1 MMQGTDEVVVER
13 VAGRVRR
20 WVLGGAGAV
29 VLAAVV
35 LTMNFYRL
43 PVVALSPG
51 PAEDVLSRIKVT
63 GGTRVYDSKG
73 KLFLTSV
80 GIDDNVRFY
89 QAILDL
95 ADPDVQLRPRAE
107 LFPKG
112 QSTQQVDQQ
121 NATDME
127 ESKQT
132 AMVVALRELGYHIEP
147 QSVTVAAVLPGA
159 PADGKLQVGDRI
171 LRVDNAPVSSIQ
183 QVQDAIRR
191 HRASQ
196 TVSFTVRRGGADQVV
211 QVVVGLQD
219 GQPRVGIALHEEF
232 GKLPVSITIDTEDI
246 GGPSAGLMF
255 TLGIIDKLTPG
266 DLTGGRKIAGTGQIE
281 LDQTVDPIGGID
293 EKLVAAKREGATIFL
308 VPAGNCAEAKAHP
321 PAGMRL
327 VKVRNL
333 QDALAFLQPKP
344 GDPPPQS
351 C

>member
-1 MMQGTDEVVVER
+1 
-13 VAGRVRR
+13 VRQ
-20 WVLGGAGAV
+20 WILIGIGAAVLV
-29 VLAAVV
+29 AVV
-35 LTMNFYRL
+35 LTLNFYEL

-51 PAEDVLSRIKVT
+51 PAEDVLSRIKIADST
-63 GGTRVYDSKG
+63 QVYDSKG

-89 QAILDL
+89 QAILDF
-95 ADPDVQLRPRAE
+95 ANPDVQLRPRQQ

-121 NATDME
+121 NASDME

-132 AMVVALRELGYHIEP
+132 AMVVALRQLGYHVEP
-147 QSVTVAAVLPGA
+147 QSVTVAAVLNGA

-171 LRVDNAPVSSIQ
+171 LRVDKAAAASIK

-191 HRASQ
+191 HHIGD
-196 TVSFTVRRGGADQVV
+196 TVSFTVSRHDANRTVAVA
-211 QVVVGLQD
+211 VGND
-219 GQPRVGIALHEEF
+219 GGQPRVGVALHEDF
-232 GKLPVSITIDTEDI
+232 GKLPVSLSIDTEDI

-266 DLTGGRKIAGTGQIE
+266 DLTGGRRIAGTGQIE
-281 LDQTVDPIGGID
+281 INQTVDPIGGID
-293 EKLVAAKREGATIFL
+293 EKLVAAKREGASIFL
-308 VPAGNCAEAKAHP
+308 VPADNCAEARAHP
-321 PAGMRL
+321 PSGLRL
-327 VKVRNL
+327 VRVRTL
-333 QDALAFLQPKP
+333 TDALDFLQPRA

>member
-1 MMQGTDEVVVER
+1 MR
-13 VAGRVRR
+13 H
-20 WVLGGAGAV
+20 WVLVGAGAV
-29 VLAAVV
+29 VLVAVV
-35 LTMNFYRL
+35 LAMNFYQL

-51 PAEDVLSRIKVT
+51 PAEDVLSRIKVAD
-63 GGTRVYDSKG
+63 GTPVYDSKG
-73 KLFLTSV
+73 KLYLTSV

-95 ADPDVQLRPRAE
+95 ANPDVQLRPRQE

-112 QSTQQVDQQ
+112 QSTQQIDQQ
-121 NATDME
+121 NASDME

-132 AMVVALRELGYHIEP
+132 AMVVALRQLGYRVEP
-147 QSVTVAAVLPGA
+147 QAVTVAAVLGGA
-159 PADGKLQVGDRI
+159 PADGKLHVGDRL
-171 LRVDNAPVSSIQ
+171 LRVDGAAVSSIK

-191 HRASQ
+191 HHVGE
-196 TVSFTVRRGGADQVV
+196 TVRFTVDRHGADLVV
-211 QVVVGLQD
+211 AVSVGSD
-219 GQPRVGIALHEEF
+219 GGQPRVGVALHEDF
-232 GKLPVSITIDTEDI
+232 GRLPVSLSIDTEDI

-255 TLGIIDKLTPG
+255 TLAIIDKLTPG

-293 EKLVAAKREGATIFL
+293 EKLVAAKRQGATIFL

-321 PAGMRL
+321 PAGLRL

-333 QDALAFLQPKP
+333 RDALEFLQPKA
-344 GDPPPQS
+344 GDPAPQS